1 MQYKCFF
8 AQKRTRFATSRASI
22 YHQRK
27 QIEFTQNRLLT
38 TEIRRQKNGFAGE
51 GSALHEVNRG

>member
-1 MQYKCFF
+1 MQYECFLHK
-8 AQKRTRFATSRASI
+8 KRTCSATSYASI
-22 YHQRK
+22 CHQWK

-51 GSALHEVNRG
+51 GFALHEVNRG